1 MSSYTHI
8 ILKSSK
14 RNQRKKELHAIKKVK
29 IEKPNNS
36 IIGKDDFTFNSSAN
50 QIEKGANIFYDPLKY
65 KTQNETCKS
74 TEEET
79 HNYIR
84 IQWVSE
90 DFNAKDLKSSN
101 ISQPFTIIF
110 HTTYTSDSTSSE
122 LWNEFGQWAG
132 FFKVPD
138 LRKKFHYHCCRIWTK
153 INHAYNLQVE
163 AQKNPLEFYG
173 IPEVLQR
180 HLDNRLIIAD
190 ETTKKVAGGVH
201 LDSYKYISKS
211 QCFKNAVGETLVDFF
226 DLTNSLATETAQ
238 NIVDQYY
245 NHALSSSSHQSNQ
258 FARDLIEHFGCFTNS
273 NNELYVTAN
282 TASSYC
288 EEHQKCVRELI
299 QELQPISD
307 AVNNYFG
314 IIYPT
319 LYAKMKKLNLG
330 QMFPN
335 LLGFSLRLAL
345 TLILSA
351 NFTKT

>member
-1 MSSYTHI
+1 
-8 ILKSSK
+8 
-14 RNQRKKELHAIKKVK
+14 
-29 IEKPNNS
+29 
-36 IIGKDDFTFNSSAN
+36 
-50 QIEKGANIFYDPLKY
+50 Y

-101 ISQPFTIIF
+101 ISQPFTIVSPNKQLPIDNDISSIPAQYLMLLKSEIF

-319 LYAKMKKLNLG
+319 LA
-330 QMFPN
+330 
-335 LLGFSLRLAL
+335 SR
-345 TLILSA
+345 I
-351 NFTKT
+351 TKIIARMYR